1 MATKALELFSAY
13 RSGQVPPGG
22 GYVVSSFMVDGSAYV
37 RYEIVAYRR
46 ARGLRLSREGLT
58 FAADGNRVF
67 VLVESEAWPDK
78 AAEPWQRGA
87 RHRIPHCFAE
97 LATVAVRNH
106 SRIMVSRAPV
116 VISAEFTI
124 PCPAEIDFAFLFL
137 PRPGALDTIHGFMA
151 KTLQEEC
158 LIPAPEA
165 RRAAGLIRSAL
176 ARCSIGSRPW

>member
-1 MATKALELFSAY
+1 MAAKALELFSAY
-13 RSGQVPPGG
+13 RSGHVPPGG

-37 RYEIVAYRR
+37 RYEVVAYQR
-46 ARGLRLSREGLT
+46 ARNLRLSREGLT
-58 FAADGNRVF
+58 FASDGSRIF
-67 VLVESEAWPDK
+67 VLVESDAWPDQ
-78 AAEPWQRGA
+78 AVEPWRRGA
-87 RHRIPHCFAE
+87 RHRLPHCFAE

-124 PCPAEIDFAFLFL
+124 PCPAEIDFAFLFF
-137 PRPGALDTIHGFMA
+137 PRRDALDTIHAFMA
-151 KTLQEEC
+151 RTLQQEC

-176 ARCSIGSRPW
+176 ARCSIGGRPW